1 MFDSMFYSFV
11 QIVEE
16 VIKLMINFSHQC
28 LTFMGINIV
37 IKIDITMITS
47 IGFWMVIAGVR
58 DPEVTFVGVLRHGQV
73 SFMFPVRMCVLHPI
87 VRSVLDAMHVVV
99 LVNMLRVVLAIVAI
113 GVIVTHMMS
122 SLRFNI
128 VIFAMLFSREVAIV
142 VKMRFVILQVPVAL
156 LEVGIRVMLI
166 TVHQLLHK
174 RLIVPGSELKR
185 CLFVV
190 PVASGKVCGSIR
202 LLLLL
207 LWCRL

>member
-1 MFDSMFYSFV
+1 MLVLLLMRFMFLLLVGILTGRLFLSISFMQREFVNIVMFDSMFYSFV

-37 IKIDITMITS
+37 IKIDITMITR

-99 LVNMLRVVLAIVAI
+99 LVNMLRMVLTIVAI
-113 GVIVTHMMS
+113 GVIVAHMMS

-128 VIFAMLFSREVAIV
+128 VIL
-142 VKMRFVILQVPVAL
+142 
-156 LEVGIRVMLI
+156 
-166 TVHQLLHK
+166 TVFL
-174 RLIVPGSELKR
+174 S
-185 CLFVV
+185 
-190 PVASGKVCGSIR
+190 
-202 LLLLL
+202 
-207 LWCRL
+207 